1 MESLICT
8 DYNDFYKILAS
19 STLTILSITWAI
31 KIYIDRLRL
40 DEIGKTEI
48 KINKL
53 TFLIYKF
60 RNAVLDAQNL
70 NLGRVYSTSKEEVYQ
85 KYIDAERKVANNEF
99 LMFYNT
105 LQFNIYENFM
115 GDLNIY
121 QEERLERNFFPEIWG
136 YEDDANR
143 KYKINTNNFKAWLI
157 DVTEDLEEAQS
168 AHNYLYRIIID
179 VKQNWWVHT
188 ENIYQE
194 NLKNFYEIYWDVLLK
209 IRKDALK
216 IKKEMDKKGE
226 KWYMWNSN
234 SKKVNRNLKH
244 GIYLILYF
252 GFILPLYMIQPI
264 KIGIF
269 SCEEVFWITL
279 VALGFSVIFIYQ
291 AYRTRNSIY

>member
-121 QEERLERNFFPEIWG
+121 Q
-136 YEDDANR
+136 
-143 KYKINTNNFKAWLI
+143 
-157 DVTEDLEEAQS
+157 
-168 AHNYLYRIIID
+168 
-179 VKQNWWVHT
+179 
-188 ENIYQE
+188 
-194 NLKNFYEIYWDVLLK
+194 
-209 IRKDALK
+209 
-216 IKKEMDKKGE
+216 
-226 KWYMWNSN
+226 
-234 SKKVNRNLKH
+234 
-244 GIYLILYF
+244 
-252 GFILPLYMIQPI
+252 
-264 KIGIF
+264 
-269 SCEEVFWITL
+269 
-279 VALGFSVIFIYQ
+279 
-291 AYRTRNSIY
+291 